1 MPTQISLAAD
11 ENDLKAP
18 ETVPQEEPMSDK
30 KTVLVIGLGEVGK
43 PLLSIL
49 SQSYEAVGIDIQ
61 DPAERIERA
70 NVMHI
75 CYPFEIRDF
84 VGETVRY
91 IARYRPEL
99 TIINSTVA
107 VGTTRKIAAL
117 AGTDVVHS
125 PVRGKHAHM
134 RDEMLHYT
142 KFIGAQYRAAAQ
154 KAANHF
160 ESSGFK
166 TKVLSSPEATEL
178 GKLTE
183 TTYFGILIAW
193 AQEVERYC
201 EQTGTDYNE
210 VVSLYDEVG
219 FFPPVR
225 YFPGII
231 GGHCVM
237 RNIQILSQLER
248 SPLLRAIQDSNE
260 KKTRHEARAQVGAN
274 EASALAAVPKE

>member
-1 MPTQISLAAD
+1 
-11 ENDLKAP
+11 
-18 ETVPQEEPMSDK
+18 MSDK
-30 KTVLVIGLGEVGK
+30 KIVLVVGLGEVGK

-49 SQSYEAVGIDIQ
+49 SQSYQAVGMDIQ
-61 DPAERIERA
+61 DPAKPIEHA
-70 NVMHI
+70 DIMHI

-84 VGETVRY
+84 VGETARY
-91 IARYRPEL
+91 IARYRPGL

-107 VGTTRKIAAL
+107 VGTTRKVAAL

-125 PVRGKHAHM
+125 PVRGKHSRM

-142 KFIGAQYRAAAQ
+142 KFIGALDFVAGQ
-154 KAANHF
+154 KTARHF
-160 ESSGFK
+160 ESAGFK
-166 TKVLSSPEATEL
+166 TSTLASPEATEL
-178 GKLTE
+178 GKLVE

-201 EQTGTDYNE
+201 EQTGTDYNQ

-237 RNIQILSQLER
+237 RNIEILSRLDR

-260 KKTRHEARAQVGAN
+260 KKARREAQTQTSSKQAP
-274 EASALAAVPKE
+274 ALAAMPKE